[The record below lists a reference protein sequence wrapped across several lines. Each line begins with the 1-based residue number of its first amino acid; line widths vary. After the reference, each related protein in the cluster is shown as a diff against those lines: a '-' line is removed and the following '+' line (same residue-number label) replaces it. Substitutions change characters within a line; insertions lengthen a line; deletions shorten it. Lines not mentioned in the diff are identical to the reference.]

1 MPEVYKK
8 TINVSNKRP
17 ISWLKKSAAKFGF
30 ELEKSV
36 TYSQSVNLE
45 FISKSDSQ
53 PNMEKL
59 SMLFEQFLDCEREK
73 QKLQDKL
80 DKSSFPV
87 MWMLLLFLTII
98 IPVIIAIFHFSNI
111 SNMKKEIELL
121 EKKQDDICEEAMEIL
136 G

>member
-1 MPEVYKK
+1 M
-8 TINVSNKRP
+8 
-17 ISWLKKSAAKFGF
+17 
-30 ELEKSV
+30 EKSV